1 MEEGEEATPEGCI
14 LATAHSAWLA
24 CPIPPKQTQN
34 TVSACNNIKIINRC
48 FIYLFMLHL
57 QHPMLTQPITVA
69 RICPSRAHW
78 QHMDGVWL
86 KIIHSQEPS
95 R

>member
-24 CPIPPKQTQN
+24 CLIPPKQTQN

-48 FIYLFMLHL
+48 FIYLFILHL
-57 QHPMLTQPITVA
+57 QYPMLTQPTTVA
-69 RICPSRAHW
+69 RIRPSRAHW